1 MKLPRRNFLHLA
13 AGAAALTAVS
23 RIAEAQAYPSRPVRF
38 LVPFPAGGPS
48 DVLARLY
55 GQKLSQR
62 WNQPVV
68 VENRVGATGTIGT
81 EAVVRAP
88 PDGYTLLFTADLP
101 ITMAPALLKLRYDP
115 QRDLAPVAALA
126 KNDLLVV
133 VHPSTGIRSLADL
146 IAAAKAKPGAFTF
159 ASAGKASPS
168 HLCAEML
175 KRHAD
180 IDMTHVPYSGAA
192 PAMNAVL
199 AGDVTM
205 YCAPIPVGMAHFK
218 AGKVYALGVT
228 GTAPS
233 PLLPDLA
240 PVSAIHPELVISPWL
255 ALFAPVATPPAVTRS
270 LYDELKK
277 AYADPE
283 LQEKLAILAL
293 DPAWLSGA
301 ELSWRIET
309 DTAKWM
315 DLIKAAN
322 KAE

>member
-13 AGAAALTAVS
+13 AGAAALPAAS
-23 RIAEAQAYPSRPVRF
+23 RFAWAQAYPTRPVRF

-126 KNDLLVV
+126 KNDNLLV
-133 VHPSTGIRSLADL
+133 VHPSTGIRSLPDL
-146 IAAAKAKPGAFTF
+146 VAAAKAKPRALTF
-159 ASAGKASPS
+159 ASGGNASPS
-168 HLCAEML
+168 HLCGEML
-175 KRHAD
+175 KRQAG
-180 IDMTHVPYSGAA
+180 IDMTHVAYSGSA

-205 YCAPIPVGMAHFK
+205 FCAPIPLGMVHFK

-240 PVSAIHPELVISPWL
+240 PLSAIYPGFVISTWL
-255 ALFAPVATPPAVTRS
+255 GLFAPVVTPSAVMQ
-270 LYDELKK
+270 LLHDELKK
-277 AYADPE
+277 AYADPD
-283 LQEKLAILAL
+283 LQRKLAILAL

-301 ELSWRIET
+301 ELSRRIET
-309 DTAKWM
+309 DTTKWM
-315 DLIKAAN
+315 DLINAAI